1 MTDSNVFSGRSGVA
15 KFLNSYGFIWILA
28 LITFVFWFTKQ
39 DVAGLIV
46 IFTIMA
52 AVLVLCEDATP
63 VIACFTFMFF
73 IFSKDN
79 MSLAGKEPWF
89 AMLILPLGGFIYN
102 ICKYKVKKF
111 TMGGFSFAI
120 LLALIPWLFQ
130 GIGVKGRNPMQA
142 FLAIGVAI
150 AFVIAYFLIYM
161 TSRRRGKNLTEYVA
175 QIFLALGVMIAIE
188 IIVYHL
194 RIKDYLFE
202 DYYTRLGWG
211 TRNPV
216 AAVFAMVMP
225 VTFFYSTKKNKFSF
239 LFIVLGIV
247 EYIIILLLQSRG
259 VTLFATV
266 AMPVLIVYSM
276 LCSERKLANIVTC
289 GVFFIVL
296 MIVLL
301 FKKEI
306 IFSLLERLIK
316 SKFDENGRKPLW
328 EAGVRLFVEHPIFG
342 VGFDYREPVYFQVA
356 RYTDG
361 PTYLHST
368 FIQIYAALG
377 IVGGIAY
384 AYLYYWRYRIVFT
397 DLNNCKFAILV
408 GFIVFECYCFI
419 DTVYFQPVGYFLM
432 MIASMC
438 MEKDLDKE
446 QVTPLVFTGVE
457 KLQLKRK
464 MVIAKE

>member
-1 MTDSNVFSGRSGVA
+1 MTDSNVFSGRSSVA

-28 LITFVFWFTKQ
+28 LITFTFWITKQ
-39 DVAGLIV
+39 DVAGLAV
-46 IFTIMA
+46 IFVIMT

-63 VIACFTFMFF
+63 VISCFIFLFF
-73 IFSKDN
+73 IFSQDN
-79 MSLAGKEPWF
+79 MSFDGKELWY

-111 TMGGFSFAI
+111 TMGGFSFAV
-120 LLALIPWLFQ
+120 LVALIPWLFQ
-130 GIGVKGRNPMQA
+130 GIGVRDREPMRA
-142 FLAIGVAI
+142 FLAVGVAI
-150 AFVIAYFLIYM
+150 AFVAVYFLIYM
-161 TSRRRGKNLTEYVA
+161 TSRRQGKNLTEYVA
-175 QIFLALGVMIAIE
+175 QVFLAVGVMVSIE

-194 RIKDYLFE
+194 RIKDYYFE
-202 DYYTRLGWG
+202 DYLTRLGWG
-211 TRNPV
+211 TRNPI
-216 AAVFAMVMP
+216 AAVLAMVMP
-225 VTFFYSTKKNKFSF
+225 VTFFYSTKNNKFSF

-276 LCSERKLANIVTC
+276 LCSEKKLANIITC

-296 MIVLL
+296 VIVLL

-306 IFSLLERLIK
+306 IFSLLDRLIK

-328 EAGVRLFVEHPIFG
+328 EAGVQLFVEHPVFG
-342 VGFDYREPVYFQVA
+342 VGFDYREQVYYQVA
-356 RYTDG
+356 KHTEG

-377 IVGGIAY
+377 VVGGIAY
-384 AYLYYWRYRIVFT
+384 AYLYYWRYRIAFT
-397 DLNNCKFAILV
+397 DLTNCKFAILV
-408 GFIVFECYCFI
+408 GFVVFECYCFI

-432 MIASMC
+432 MVASMC

-446 QVTPLVFTGVE
+446 QVTPFVFTGAE
-457 KLQLKRK
+457 KLRLKK
-464 MVIAKE
+464 MAVAKE

>member
-28 LITFVFWFTKQ
+28 LITFTFWFTKQ
-39 DVAGLIV
+39 DVAGLAV
-46 IFTIMA
+46 IFVIMT

-63 VIACFTFMFF
+63 VIACFIFMFF

-79 MSLAGKEPWF
+79 MSLEGKELWY

-102 ICKYKVKKF
+102 ICKFKVKKF

-120 LLALIPWLFQ
+120 LIALIPWLFQ
-130 GIGVKGRNPMQA
+130 GVGVKDRETMRA
-142 FLAIGVAI
+142 FLAVGVAI
-150 AFVIAYFLIYM
+150 AFVAVYFLIYM
-161 TSRRRGKNLTEYVA
+161 TSRRQGKNLTEYVA
-175 QIFLALGVMIAIE
+175 QVFLAVGVMVSIE

-194 RIKDYLFE
+194 RIKDYYFE
-202 DYYTRLGWG
+202 DYLTRLGWG
-211 TRNPV
+211 TRNPI
-216 AAVFAMVMP
+216 AAVLAMVMP
-225 VTFFYSTKKNKFSF
+225 VTFFYSTKNNKFSF

-276 LCSERKLANIVTC
+276 LCSERKLANIITC

-296 MIVLL
+296 VIILL

-306 IFSLLERLIK
+306 IFSLLDRLIK

-328 EAGVRLFVEHPIFG
+328 EAGIQLFIEHPIFG
-342 VGFDYREPVYFQVA
+342 VGFDYREQVYYQVA
-356 RYTDG
+356 KYTEG

-377 IVGGIAY
+377 VVGGIAY
-384 AYLYYWRYRIVFT
+384 AYLYYWRYRIAFT
-397 DLNNCKFAILV
+397 DLTNCKFAILV
-408 GFIVFECYCFI
+408 GFVVFECYCFI

-457 KLQLKRK
+457 KLRLKK
-464 MVIAKE
+464 TAVAKE